1 MEAGG
6 ITSSQGRDEFLR
18 LLTAQLKHQ
27 DPLDP
32 VPQHE
37 FLAQL
42 AQFSTLEGIENT
54 NQTMAELNNN
64 FESLLQLERVNQ
76 GADVIGKHVT
86 FYNEDGLQESTVS
99 AVEGVTLADG
109 ELKLIVGSTEIP
121 LGSVIGIRQE
131 SETADA

>member
-54 NQTMAELNNN
+54 NQTMAELNN
-64 FESLLQLERVNQ
+64 SLFERV
-76 GADVIGKHVT
+76 
-86 FYNEDGLQESTVS
+86 S
-99 AVEGVTLADG
+99 
-109 ELKLIVGSTEIP
+109 
-121 LGSVIGIRQE
+121 
-131 SETADA
+131 